1 MRKVF
6 IIIGMIITIFSC
18 QQNSNSTI
26 ASTDPNIHMGVAL
39 EKINTSQYTYLL
51 VNENGVE
58 TWLAFPLA
66 EVKIG
71 ETYYYVNEM
80 LMNNFVSKELGR
92 TFEKVYFISEVF
104 TELPTKVN
112 GGNTVH
118 SNPQPLPPNH
128 PQINQQSSQQQ
139 MLQNKNITT
148 APEIAAP
155 ANSNMHNGIALEK
168 INTSQYT
175 YLLLNENGVKTWLA
189 FPLSDVKIGE
199 TYYYAGEMLMTNFE
213 SKELKRVFEKV
224 YFVQGVTTRS
234 KQ

>member
-1 MRKVF
+1 
-6 IIIGMIITIFSC
+6 
-18 QQNSNSTI
+18 
-26 ASTDPNIHMGVAL
+26 
-39 EKINTSQYTYLL
+39 
-51 VNENGVE
+51 
-58 TWLAFPLA
+58 
-66 EVKIG
+66 
-71 ETYYYVNEM
+71 
-80 LMNNFVSKELGR
+80 
-92 TFEKVYFISEVF
+92 
-104 TELPTKVN
+104 
-112 GGNTVH
+112 
-118 SNPQPLPPNH
+118 
-128 PQINQQSSQQQ
+128 

-148 APEIAAP
+148 APETAAP